1 MSAELKN
8 TVIAKNS
15 KGSISLSND
24 LIEHVITELVKNS
37 SNYIVKSVKNFYIDE
52 YAQQCFSIELSF
64 DKQVSFYEDEINS
77 YHEHLKK
84 LIASSLNIP
93 NFNLILIFN

>member
-24 LIEHVITELVKNS
+24 LIEHGITEIVKNS

-77 YHEHLKK
+77 YQEHLKK

>member
-24 LIEHVITELVKNS
+24 LIEHVITEIVKNS

-77 YHEHLKK
+77 YQEHLKI
-84 LIASSLNIP
+84 LIASSLNIR